1 MNYIRHLTA
10 FLQKVKSDNRLNSS
24 HVSLYLA
31 LFHYWNINMF
41 ENPLSVNRAQM
52 LELSKI
58 GSQHTYYKCLKEL
71 HLFGYI
77 RYIPSH
83 HPSKGCLVSL
93 CTFDITSEDT
103 CANMHKLNN
112 KNDDSIAAKMH
123 NHGCK
128 NDITLAAKM
137 QPSIN
142 NINNKTYCG
151 ESNMFAQTNL
161 PIKTAN
167 MENHPTLNFKTLTDE
182 TTQAQNPDLMNLD
195 PEKEPGDMKT
205 KRKKVAPKKEKVG
218 NEVRGHAASVIDK
231 IPPSLDLVKTFFKI
245 ESFPELE
252 AHKFFNHFQSNGW
265 RVGGKSPM
273 KDWHAAARNWMLNAQ
288 KFANPGQPKSTNL
301 NTNKRYDIPL

>member
-24 HVSLYLA
+24 HISLYLA
-31 LFHYWNINMF
+31 LFHYWNLNMF
-41 ENPLSVNRAQM
+41 ENPISVSRAQM
-52 LELSKI
+52 LELSRI

-93 CTFDITSEDT
+93 CTFDITSDEA
-103 CANMHKLNN
+103 CANMHNLND
-112 KNDDSIAAKMH
+112 KNSTSIAAKMH
-123 NHGCK
+123 KYGCK

-142 NINNKTYCG
+142 NINNKTY
-151 ESNMFAQTNL
+151 SS
-161 PIKTAN
+161 
-167 MENHPTLNFKTLTDE
+167 EN
-182 TTQAQNPDLMNLD
+182 TQAQKMDSKQIESGKETNVMN
-195 PEKEPGDMKT
+195 KKA
-205 KRKKVAPKKEKVG
+205 KRKKVAPKKEKV
-218 NEVRGHAASVIDK
+218 EL
-231 IPPSLDLVKTFFKI
+231 PPSLDQVKTFFKI

-252 AHKFFNHFQSNGW
+252 AHKFFNYFQSNGW
-265 RVGGKSPM
+265 KVGGKSPM

-288 KFANPGQPKSTNL
+288 KFANTGKPNSTNL

>member
-10 FLQKVKSDNRLNSS
+10 FLQKAKSDNRLNSS

-31 LFHYWNINMF
+31 LFHYWNLNMF
-41 ENPLSVNRAQM
+41 ENPISVSRAQM

-58 GSQHTYYKCLKEL
+58 GSQHTYYRCLKEL
-71 HLFGYI
+71 HSLGYI

-93 CTFDITSEDT
+93 CTFDITSEET
-103 CANMHKLNN
+103 CANMHNLNDE
-112 KNDDSIAAKMH
+112 NDTSIAAKMH
-123 NHGCK
+123 KYGCK

-151 ESNMFAQTNL
+151 E
-161 PIKTAN
+161 
-167 MENHPTLNFKTLTDE
+167 
-182 TTQAQNPDLMNLD
+182 TTQTQNPDLMNLD
-195 PEKEPGDMKT
+195 PEKESGDMKT
-205 KRKKVAPKKEKVG
+205 KRKKVALKKEKAG
-218 NEVRGHAASVIDK
+218 NEVRGHATSVMEK
-231 IPPSLDLVKTFFKI
+231 IPPSLDQVKTFFKI

-273 KDWHAAARNWMLNAQ
+273 KDWHAAARNWMLNSQ
-288 KFANPGQPKSTNL
+288 KFANPGKPKSTNL

>member
-10 FLQKVKSDNRLNSS
+10 FLQKAKSDKRLNSS

-31 LFHYWNINMF
+31 LFHYWNLNMF

-71 HLFGYI
+71 HSFGYI
-77 RYIPSH
+77 RYFPSH
-83 HPSKGCLVSL
+83 HPAKGCLVNL
-93 CTFDITSEDT
+93 CTFDITSVDT
-103 CANMHKLNN
+103 CANMHNSGEEIN
-112 KNDDSIAAKMH
+112 ASIAAKMH

-142 NINNKTYCG
+142 NTNNKTYCG
-151 ESNMFAQTNL
+151 
-161 PIKTAN
+161 
-167 MENHPTLNFKTLTDE
+167 D
-182 TTQAQNPDLMNLD
+182 TTQTQNPDSMKTDL
-195 PEKEPGDMKT
+195 EKEPGNMNT
-205 KRKKVAPKKEKVG
+205 KRKKVAVKKEKV
-218 NEVRGHAASVIDK
+218 E
-231 IPPSLDLVKTFFKI
+231 IPPSLDQVKTFFKM

-265 RVGGKSPM
+265 KVGGKSPM
-273 KDWHAAARNWMLNAQ
+273 KDWHAAARNWMLNTQ
-288 KFANPGQPKSTNL
+288 KFANPGKPNSTNL